1 MDKRNKVTIRA
12 DKIMKALDG
21 NKCFD
26 KETGIATV
34 PLTGKSACFRFL
46 QILQNLEGNLMVC
59 PDFANFTKSGSRPDG
74 VSGFCK
80 FYKIWKPT

>member
-1 MDKRNKVTIRA
+1 MDKNNKASKCAKNIMQALA
-12 DKIMKALDG
+12 DCKH
-21 NKCFD
+21 FD

-34 PLTGKSACFRFL
+34 PRTGKTDCFRFL

-74 VSGFCK
+74 VSRFCK